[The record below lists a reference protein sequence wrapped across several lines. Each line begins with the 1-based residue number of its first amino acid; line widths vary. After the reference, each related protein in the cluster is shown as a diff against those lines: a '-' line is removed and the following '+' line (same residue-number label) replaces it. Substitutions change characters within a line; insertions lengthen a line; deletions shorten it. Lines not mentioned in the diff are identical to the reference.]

1 MGATMRGGRAGLWL
15 LCILSAVCAAGSA
28 AAAADDAVA
37 KASDLAVHAS
47 ARGSVLEVATLATY
61 RRDAIEAGLGSHAG
75 FIGRPRCDVTLSRV
89 TYATIGVHGEPA
101 TASAMLL
108 LPGGPDCGEPH
119 ELLGWAQGTQTRQD
133 ASQADG
139 TLAAGDSPLLTF
151 YAARGVAVAATDYL
165 GLGRSDYPFHPYLHA
180 ESEASAIVDALRAA
194 RSVAAEARIPLSGK
208 VLLAGYSQG
217 GHASMA
223 AQRTIERDHAGEFH
237 LAGTAPMS
245 GPYALEQTFIDGWSA
260 TGPAGPNGLA
270 TALFAYAVVAMQRVY
285 ANIYASPADVFRSPF
300 DATVEG
306 VMPGRLDIFDVLRQG
321 VLPPGPEIARLRQDG
336 FTRSFD
342 DPQAPFRRALA
353 GNDLLDW
360 TPRAPMVLCGAGR
373 DAVVPFANTLT
384 AKRLFTGR
392 GAAVEVLDMDD
403 RIPAELDGVSVH
415 TSAAV
420 YLCFGATRDR
430 LLALAR

>member
-1 MGATMRGGRAGLWL
+1 MAATMRHGHAWMWL
-15 LCILSAVCAAGSA
+15 LCLLSAVCAAAGTAAGTA
-28 AAAADDAVA
+28 AATEAVHRAADTP
-37 KASDLAVHAS
+37 
-47 ARGSVLEVATLATY
+47 ARGSVIEVATLATY
-61 RRDAIEAGLGSHAG
+61 RRDAIEAGLGPRAG
-75 FIGRPRCDVTLSRV
+75 HIGRPRCDVTLSRV

-119 ELLGWAQGTQTRQD
+119 ELLGWAQGTQTRRD
-133 ASQADG
+133 ASQADDL
-139 TLAAGDSPLLTF
+139 LAAGDSPLLTF

-194 RSVAAEARIPLSGK
+194 RSVAAEARVPLSGK

-223 AQRTIERDHAGEFH
+223 AQRTIERDHADEFH

-245 GPYALEQTFIDGWSA
+245 GPYALERTFVDGWSA

-285 ANIYASPADVFRSPF
+285 GDIYAAPAEVFRPPF

-306 VMPGRLDIFDVLRQG
+306 VTPGRFDIFDMLRQG
-321 VLPPGPEIARLRQDG
+321 VLPPGQEMARLRQDG
-336 FTRSFD
+336 FTRAFD
-342 DPQAPFRRALA
+342 DPRSPFRRALA
-353 GNDLLDW
+353 RNDLLDW

-373 DAVVPFANTLT
+373 DAVVPFANALT
-384 AKRLFTGR
+384 ARQLFTGR
-392 GAAVEVLDMDD
+392 GAAVEVLDMDG
-403 RIPAELDGVSVH
+403 RIPAEVDGVSVH

-430 LLALAR
+430 LLDLAR